1 MCTCVPNDS
10 LLQGKIQDADN
21 LMVLVTFD
29 CDIKNKNTESV
40 FENHLKKN
48 CILDTQFHQNFSI
61 SLDK

>member
-40 FENHLKKN
+40 FENHLKK
-48 CILDTQFHQNFSI
+48 IVF
-61 SLDK
+61 